1 PQHGPAKDNACGR
14 RLLRRRFHFDQ
25 RHQMAADRPG
35 PWSRWDVPTNE
46 ILPPQYDTGAG
57 DFVGGGSVGNVGTVS
72 IAQPSS
78 VFGTGLVD
86 QKINTIDPSFYDCV
100 YNTSLGQTVIER
112 CYKDL
117 GCCATTCCTNEDWKN
132 KYGWAVALIVVFCI
146 IVVIAVVVSMIVWLI
161 NRAKDKRQKRLLDD
175 SGLSRATSNMSLAQ
189 STPGGYH
196 FGTGPF
202 KSPPAA
208 GYRY

>member
-1 PQHGPAKDNACGR
+1 MIRPPSQHGPGEDNA
-14 RLLRRRFHFDQ
+14 LRRRRRRRLQFNSHH
-25 RHQMAADRPG
+25 RMAADRPG
-35 PWSRWDVPTNE
+35 PWSRWDVP
-46 ILPPQYDTGAG
+46 GASG
-57 DFVGGGSVGNVGTVS
+57 LGGGASVGGVS
-72 IAQPSS
+72 FFEPSS
-78 VFGTGLVD
+78 ILRTGLVD
-86 QKINTIDPSFYDCV
+86 QKINKIIRNVTAIDPSFYDCV
-100 YNTSLGQTVIER
+100 YNSSLGQVVIER

-146 IVVIAVVVSMIVWLI
+146 IVVIAVIVSLIVWLI

-202 KSPPAA
+202 KSPPGA